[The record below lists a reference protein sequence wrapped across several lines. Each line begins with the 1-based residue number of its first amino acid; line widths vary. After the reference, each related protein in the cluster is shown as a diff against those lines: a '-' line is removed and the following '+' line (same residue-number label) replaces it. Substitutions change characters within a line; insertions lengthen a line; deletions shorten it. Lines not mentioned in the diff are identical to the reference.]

1 MMNAQPTATQ
11 PKSAAGVTAALV
23 TLARAI
29 DYATLPGDARE
40 IALQCALDWFAVT
53 VAAAHQPL
61 PSLLLD
67 HALGEGGKP
76 LSTIVARDVKIAPL
90 QAALIN
96 GTASHMLDYDDVNL
110 SMNGHPSAVLMPALL
125 AAAEP
130 LHATGADIVAAFVA
144 GYETAARVGL
154 LVAPGHYARGYHATA
169 TVGAVAAAA
178 GCAHL
183 MKLSADQMAVAIGIA
198 ATQAAGL
205 KSMFGTECKPF
216 HAGLAAQSG
225 LRAAQL
231 ASRGM
236 ASRTDALECAQ
247 GFAAT
252 LSPNFNPEA
261 VLGDPGKYYIRE
273 NLFKYHASCYGTHSA
288 LECVSK
294 LRAAHGVKPQ
304 MVRRATVRVEKGADA
319 VCNIQNPRTGLE
331 AKFSVRFMTALG
343 LAGMDTSDLAI
354 YNEATAADP
363 FVCALRDR
371 VAVELVNGWTS
382 MQTEVILE
390 LADGRRVVAMEDTG
404 IPATDVAGQARR
416 VTAKFE
422 RLVPPVLGA
431 ERSARLM
438 SLLQRLGRVRAD
450 ELMSAAS
457 LPAGA

>member
-1 MMNAQPTATQ
+1 MMNAQPAATQ
-11 PKSAAGVTAALV
+11 PQSVAGATAALV
-23 TLARAI
+23 ARTRAI
-29 DYATLPGDARE
+29 DYPTLPADARE

-53 VAAAHQPL
+53 VAAAAQPL

-67 HALGEGGKP
+67 HARAEGGNP
-76 LSTIVARDVKIAPL
+76 LATIVARNAKVAPL

-110 SMNGHPSAVLMPALL
+110 SMNGHPTAVIMPALL

-130 LHATGADIVAAFVA
+130 LQAAGADIIAAFVA

-169 TVGAVAAAA
+169 TVGAVAAAT

-183 MKLSADQMAVAIGIA
+183 MKLSAEQTAVAIGIA

-231 ASRGM
+231 AARGM
-236 ASRTDALECAQ
+236 ESRANALECAQ
-247 GFAAT
+247 GFAAVM
-252 LSPNFNPEA
+252 SPDCNPQA
-261 VLGDPGKYYIRE
+261 VAGNPHKHYIRE

-288 LECVSK
+288 LECVNQ
-294 LRAAHGVKPQ
+294 LREAHGVTAQ
-304 MVRRATVRVEKGADA
+304 MVKRATVRVEKGADT

-331 AKFSVRFMTALG
+331 AKFSLRFMTALG
-343 LAGMDTSDLAI
+343 LAGADTSDLAI

-363 FVCALRDR
+363 ALCALRDR
-371 VAVELVNGWTS
+371 VAVELVGGWTS
-382 MQTEVILE
+382 MQTEVVLE
-390 LADGRRVVAMEDTG
+390 LADGRRVAVMADAG
-404 IPATDVAGQARR
+404 IPAADVAVQGQRL
-416 VTAKFE
+416 TAKFE
-422 RLVPPVLGA
+422 RLVVPVLGA
-431 ERSARLM
+431 ERSRRLL
-438 SLLQRLGRVRAD
+438 SLLQQLERTGVD